1 MTIKEYKLALCFNNG
16 SDNFQIENT
25 KQYKVPNKNL
35 YPIQTLISRPQIP
48 AVKPWPQRKRSELS
62 SQVETFVQNGSG
74 GI

>member
-1 MTIKEYKLALCFNNG
+1 MFLSNNKVVSSSKKRLYQVLTIG
-16 SDNFQIENT
+16 G
-25 KQYKVPNKNL
+25 
-35 YPIQTLISRPQIP
+35 QIP